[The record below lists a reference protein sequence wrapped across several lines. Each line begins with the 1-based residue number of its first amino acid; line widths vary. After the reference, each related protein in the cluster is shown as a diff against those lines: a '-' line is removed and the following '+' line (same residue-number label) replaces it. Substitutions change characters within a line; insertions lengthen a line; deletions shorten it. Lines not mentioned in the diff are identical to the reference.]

1 MHSGIASQ
9 ILKSRIEGEK
19 EVKEWYGIVTGSKT
33 GWDEQ
38 ANRIIASYIYIIY
51 IIMYIHIIYI
61 YTYKYCNV
69 DLQRCH
75 VIE

>member
-38 ANRIIASYIYIIY
+38 ANRIIVSCIIYINTYNYVYTLYMYIYIY
-51 IIMYIHIIYI
+51 M
-61 YTYKYCNV
+61 V
-69 DLQRCH
+69 M
-75 VIE
+75 